1 MLLELFPRGLATH
14 STTKLLG
21 MFAGQA
27 FWSLASLYL
36 LTVGIRILGLLYV
49 AKKDQLG
56 WLNR

>member
-1 MLLELFPRGLATH
+1 
-14 STTKLLG
+14 